1 LPFNLSEKFIMAQI
15 KSANAGNQ
23 AAFMQAFGNT
33 VSEVDTTTVSTALAV
48 NDTVDIIRIAGG
60 TFLYSLE
67 TFNEDLDTG
76 TGTLAFKLGYRKA
89 NSGDTLNVSEDDD
102 YFGSALATWAAA
114 VLGSART
121 RWAFAPIYFSQD
133 VIITATVTTAANA
146 MAAAK
151 TITTIAQG
159 IARGIK

>member
-1 LPFNLSEKFIMAQI
+1 MAQYQH
-15 KSANAGNQ
+15 AGAGNKS
-23 AAFMQAFGNT
+23 AFMQAFGNT
-33 VSEVDTTTVSTALAV
+33 VSEVDTTTPSAALAL

-67 TFNEDLDTG
+67 TFNGDFDTG
-76 TGTLAFKLGYRKA
+76 TTLQFKLGYRKA

-102 YFGSALATWAAA
+102 YFGATLTTWQAA

-121 RWAFAPIYFSQD
+121 RWAFTPIYFSQD
-133 VIITATVTTAANA
+133 VIITATVT
-146 MAAAK
+146 AAA
-151 TITTIAQG
+151 TGVSGTPSITAIAQG

>member
-1 LPFNLSEKFIMAQI
+1 MAQI

-33 VSEVDTTTVSTALAV
+33 VSEVDITTVPTALAL
-48 NDTVDIIRIAGG
+48 NDTVDILRIAGG
-60 TFLYSLE
+60 TYLYSLE
-67 TFNEDLDTG
+67 TFNGDLDTG

-89 NSGDTLNVSEDDD
+89 NAGDTLSVAEDDD
-102 YFGSALATWAAA
+102 YFGASLATWAAA

-121 RWAFAPIYFSQD
+121 RWAFTPIYFSND

-146 MAAAK
+146 QAASA
-151 TITTIAQG
+151 TITAISQG